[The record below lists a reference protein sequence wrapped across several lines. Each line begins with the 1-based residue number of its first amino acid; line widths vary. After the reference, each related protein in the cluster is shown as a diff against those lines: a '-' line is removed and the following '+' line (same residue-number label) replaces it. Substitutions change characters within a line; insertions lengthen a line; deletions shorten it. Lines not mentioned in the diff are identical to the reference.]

1 MAVYCWL
8 MPMGSVNPSGL
19 TKMSLIVG
27 VVTVMVNVC
36 VTLPSVA
43 VMVVVPAATDV
54 TKPLTSTVAAAVEE
68 ELQVTSN
75 ERSRVLP
82 SL

>member
-1 MAVYCWL
+1 
-8 MPMGSVNPSGL
+8 MGSVKPSGL

-27 VVTVMVNVC
+27 VETVSVKVC
-36 VTLPSVA
+36 MTLPSVA
-43 VMVVVPAATDV
+43 VIVVLPAAIDV
-54 TKPLTSTVAAAVEE
+54 TKPLTSTVAVTVEE
-68 ELQVTSN
+68 LLQVTSD

>member
-1 MAVYCWL
+1 
-8 MPMGSVNPSGL
+8 MGSVNPSGL

>member
-1 MAVYCWL
+1 
-8 MPMGSVNPSGL
+8 MGSVNPSGL

-27 VVTVMVNVC
+27 VETEMVNVC

-43 VMVVVPAATDV
+43 VMVVVPAATGV
-54 TKPLTSTVAAAVEE
+54 TKPLTPTVAAAVEE
-68 ELQVTSN
+68 ELHVTSN

>member
-1 MAVYCWL
+1 MYCWL
-8 MPMGSVNPSGL
+8 TPMGSVNPSGL

-27 VVTVMVNVC
+27 VATVMVNVC

-43 VMVVVPAATDV
+43 VMVVVPAPIDV
-54 TKPLTSTVAAAVEE
+54 TRPWTSIVAVNVEE
-68 ELQVTSN
+68 ELQVTSD

>member
-1 MAVYCWL
+1 
-8 MPMGSVNPSGL
+8 MGSVKPSGL

-27 VVTVMVNVC
+27 VETVMVSVC
-36 VTLPSVA
+36 VTLPSVV
-43 VMVVVPAATDV
+43 VMVVVPAAIDV
-54 TKPLTSTVAAAVEE
+54 TKPLTSIVAVTVEE
-68 ELQVTSN
+68 ELQVTSD